1 MVEPL
6 QKTFRIFPLYLRHRI
21 SLKAERFNRTL
32 GNSPE
37 SVPSIM
43 VSFRIFLAAAI
54 VIGYTFASAQSEP
67 VRDKNVEAQLIST
80 QSTIVPGE
88 PFTIGLRL
96 KIDPTWH
103 TYWVNPGPTG
113 KPTTLD
119 LDLPPGWMAGE
130 LQFPVPK
137 KFITDYSTP
146 GFEYKEPGFGY
157 EGEVV
162 HPMEITPPDDLESGT
177 SVTLSGNSA
186 WLMCDPNTCVPGKAA
201 LSITLQVGES
211 AQPSPMAGAI
221 EKAISKVPVQQDW
234 PVRIAME
241 GETLVVSTDAPG
253 ETIPENSKLNFYPL
267 EVGVVDLLPDP
278 EIVRDGETYELTF
291 ATIENATAAPES
303 FSGLLVAETDGEK
316 TGYLVSTET
325 EPIPVSNG
333 EESPVVKPPAQESP
347 EELPFGGG
355 LVGIL
360 FAAFLGGMIL
370 NVMPC
375 VFPVI
380 SLKVMSFVGQA
391 GEDRK
396 KVLAHSSVFALGI
409 LIFFWVLTIMML
421 VLRSASEGDVGW
433 GAQLQQPFFVVVLI
447 FVMVAVALSLFGTI
461 EFGTSM
467 TAMGGELTNKSGYAG
482 SFWSGALA
490 VLLATPCTAPFMAP
504 AIGFALSQS
513 AVTMFMV
520 FTAMGLGLAAPY
532 FVFAAF
538 PKLLDVIPAPGPWM
552 ETFKQFM
559 GFPMLAVAV
568 WLIGVLSAQLSIEGL
583 QWALAAVLFLA
594 LALWILGRFGGFDR
608 KASTRMKAR
617 VAAAVVFLLSIGVA
631 WSASAQR
638 APASQI
644 DLREVIADHRE
655 NGRPVFVDFTAE
667 WCVTCKVNERAT
679 IKTEKVQN
687 LFKDSGIEFLIADW
701 TNEDPNITEL
711 LKGFGRAG
719 VPFYVLYPGDPDAE
733 PISLG
738 DGIITVGDIEE
749 AIAKLPQG

>member
-1 MVEPL
+1 
-6 QKTFRIFPLYLRHRI
+6 
-21 SLKAERFNRTL
+21 
-32 GNSPE
+32 
-37 SVPSIM
+37 M
-43 VSFRIFLAAAI
+43 VSVRILLAAAI
-54 VIGYTFASAQSEP
+54 CFISAHASAQSEP

-88 PFTIGLRL
+88 PFTLGLRL
-96 KIDPTWH
+96 RIDPTWH
-103 TYWVNPGPTG
+103 TYWINPGPTG
-113 KPTTLD
+113 KPTSLK
-119 LDLPPGWMAGE
+119 LDLPDGWKAGE
-130 LQFPVPK
+130 LEFPVPK

-146 GFEYKEPGFGY
+146 GFDYMEPGFGY
-157 EGEVV
+157 EAEVI
-162 HPMEITPPDDLESGT
+162 HPMQITPPETLEPGS
-177 SVTLSGNSA
+177 SVTLTGNA
-186 WLMCDPNTCVPGKAA
+186 TWLMCDPNTCVPGKATV
-201 LSITLQVGES
+201 SITLQVGETS
-211 AQPSPMAGAI
+211 QPSAEAGAI
-221 EKAISKVPVQQDW
+221 RKALEKVPVQQNW
-234 PVRIAME
+234 PVEISSE
-241 GETLVVSTDAPG
+241 GENVILSTEVPDGSIAE
-253 ETIPENSKLNFYPL
+253 ETQLRFHPL
-267 EVGVVDLLPDP
+267 EVGVVDLLADP
-278 EIVRDGETYELTF
+278 EITRSGDEITITF
-291 ATIENATAAPES
+291 SKDENASAAPDS
-303 FSGLLVAETDGEK
+303 FSGVLVEETNGEK
-316 TGYLVSTET
+316 KGYLLSTDPSEPVEVAKT
-325 EPIPVSNG
+325 ESSEEEEELVEPIPTDS
-333 EESPVVKPPAQESP
+333 

-355 LVGIL
+355 LFGIL
-360 FAAFLGGMIL
+360 FAAFIGGIIL

-409 LIFFWVLTIMML
+409 LIFFWALTIMML
-421 VLRSASEGDVGW
+421 ILRSAGDGEVGW

-513 AVTMFMV
+513 AVTMFAV

-594 LALWILGRFGGFDR
+594 LAIWILGRWGGFDR
-608 KASTRMKAR
+608 KASTRMTAR
-617 VAAAVVFLLSIGVA
+617 IVAGLVFLLSIGVA
-631 WSASAQR
+631 WNASARR

-644 DLREVIADHRE
+644 DIRETIADYRE
-655 NGRPVFVDFTAE
+655 EGKPVFVDFTAE

-679 IKTEKVQN
+679 IKTDQVQN
-687 LFKDSGIEFLIADW
+687 LFKDNGIEFLIADW
-701 TNEDPNITEL
+701 TNEDANITAL
-711 LKGFGRAG
+711 LKEFGRAG

-733 PISLG
+733 PIALG

-749 AIAKLPQG
+749 AIAKLPGS

>member
-1 MVEPL
+1 
-6 QKTFRIFPLYLRHRI
+6 
-21 SLKAERFNRTL
+21 
-32 GNSPE
+32 
-37 SVPSIM
+37 M
-43 VSFRIFLAAAI
+43 VSVRIVLTAAI
-54 VIGYTFASAQSEP
+54 VISTAFASAQSEP

-80 QSTIVPGE
+80 QSTIVPGK
-88 PFTIGLRL
+88 PLTLGLRL

-103 TYWVNPGPTG
+103 TYWINPGPTG
-113 KPTTLD
+113 KATTLD
-119 LDLPPGWMAGE
+119 LDLPAGWMAGE

-146 GFEYKEPGFGY
+146 GFDYKEPGFGY
-157 EGEVV
+157 EVEVI
-162 HPMEITPPDDLESGT
+162 HPMKVTPPEDLEVGT
-177 SVTLSGNSA
+177 PITLSGTA
-186 WLMCDPNTCVPGKAA
+186 TWLMCDPSTCVPGKATV
-201 LSITLQVGES
+201 SITLQVGET
-211 AQPSPMAGAI
+211 AQSHPDAGSI
-221 EKAISKVPVQQDW
+221 EKALSKVPVQQDW
-234 PVRIAME
+234 QVDLTTE
-241 GETLVVSTDAPG
+241 GDSVVVTSQVPAG
-253 ETIPENSKLNFYPL
+253 TIPEGAKLNFYSL
-267 EVGVVDLLPDP
+267 KAGVVDLLPDP
-278 EIVRDGETYELTF
+278 EIERSEGSIQFTF
-291 ATIENATAAPES
+291 AKDENATTAPES
-303 FSGLLVAETDGEK
+303 FSGLLVAETGEEK
-316 TGYLVSTET
+316 TGYLVSTESAPISVST
-325 EPIPVSNG
+325 SEDPPVVEPPAT
-333 EESPVVKPPAQESP
+333 ESPQ
-347 EELPFGGG
+347 ELPFGGG
-355 LVGIL
+355 LIGIL
-360 FAAFLGGMIL
+360 FAAFLGGIIL

-447 FVMVAVALSLFGTI
+447 FVMVAVALSLFGAI

-467 TAMGGELTNKSGYAG
+467 TAMGGELTNKTGYAG

-513 AVTMFMV
+513 AVTMFLV
-520 FTAMGLGLAAPY
+520 FTAMGIGLASPY

-594 LALWILGRFGGFDR
+594 LALWILGRFGGFE
-608 KASTRMKAR
+608 KNASTRMKAR
-617 VAAAVVFLLSIGVA
+617 IAAALVLLLSLGVA
-631 WSASAQR
+631 WNASAQR

-644 DLREVIADHRE
+644 DIRKVISDHRE
-655 NGRPVFVDFTAE
+655 NGKPVFVDFTAE

-687 LFKDSGIEFLIADW
+687 LFKENGIEFLIADW

-733 PISLG
+733 PIALG
-738 DGIITVGDIEE
+738 DGIITIGDIEE
-749 AIAKLPQG
+749 AIAKL